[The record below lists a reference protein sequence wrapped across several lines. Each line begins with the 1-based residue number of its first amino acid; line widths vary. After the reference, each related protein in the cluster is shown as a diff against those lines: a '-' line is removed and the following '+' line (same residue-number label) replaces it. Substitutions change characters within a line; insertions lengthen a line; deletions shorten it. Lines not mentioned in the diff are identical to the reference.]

1 MKKILF
7 ASLVALVL
15 VGCSKDPQEVSATPS
30 THKVTQQV
38 QQTNAVVQ
46 SQVPPQSPVAPQQPI
61 VIENKSDSSAA
72 TNMALGMMLGSM
84 MSNSSNG
91 QSNQAYSN
99 LEAERRAV
107 EAERRALE
115 AERRANS
122 YNTRSMASAPSTY
135 LPSQTPT
142 TVYQQE
148 PTKVQQQVQATQSS
162 IIGSKVAEPLKV
174 QPQIQQPQRIEA
186 PKVVNTPREI
196 VQTDRKPGTF
206 TSGSFTLPKQPKVQ
220 EKIVVTN
227 TGKSSSDFNKQSSAG
242 FSTNKSVARSQSSFT
257 STKRK

>member
-38 QQTNAVVQ
+38 QQSNAAQ
-46 SQVPPQSPVAPQQPI
+46 SQVPSQSPVAPQQPI

-91 QSNQAYSN
+91 HSNQAYSN
-99 LEAERRAV
+99 L

-227 TGKSSSDFNKQSSAG
+227 TGKSSSGFNKQSSAG

>member
-38 QQTNAVVQ
+38 QQSNAAQ
-46 SQVPPQSPVAPQQPI
+46 SQVPSQSPVAPQQPI

-72 TNMALGMMLGSM
+72 TNMALGMMLGNM

-91 QSNQAYSN
+91 HSNQAYNN

-122 YNTRSMASAPSTY
+122 YNAGSMASATSTY

-142 TVYQQE
+142 AVYRQE
-148 PTKVQQQVQATQSS
+148 PTKVQQQAQVTQSS

-174 QPQIQQPQRIEA
+174 QETQKNEA

-220 EKIVVTN
+220 ETIVVTN
-227 TGKSSSDFNKQSSAG
+227 AGKSSSDFNKQSSAG